1 MKLWLITALLVLM
14 PATFG
19 IETWPDDLHFQ
30 YLRGYHGDIS
40 CSDDFTECIRRG
52 GERFY
57 LPKVNLLELD
67 NGERVVN
74 STKRNRNAG
83 HFNP

>member
-19 IETWPDDLHFQ
+19 IETWPDDLHYK
-30 YLRGYHGDIS
+30 YLRGYHGYIS
-40 CSDDFTECIRRG
+40 VSSDFRECIRSN

-57 LPKVNLLELD
+57 LPKVNLL
-67 NGERVVN
+67 RI
-74 STKRNRNAG
+74 RNAG
-83 HFNP
+83 HFTP

>member
-1 MKLWLITALLVLM
+1 MKLWLITALLILM

-30 YLRGYHGDIS
+30 YLRWYHGDIS
-40 CSDDFTECIRRG
+40 VSTDFTECRRRG

-57 LPKVNLLELD
+57 LPRVNLMEI
-67 NGERVVN
+67 
-74 STKRNRNAG
+74 K
-83 HFNP
+83 

>member
-19 IETWPDDLHFQ
+19 IETWPDDLHFR
-30 YLRGYHGDIS
+30 YLRSYHGDIS
-40 CSDDFTECIRRG
+40 VSTDFTECIRRG

-57 LPKVNLLELD
+57 LPRVNLME
-67 NGERVVN
+67 V
-74 STKRNRNAG
+74 K
-83 HFNP
+83 

>member
-30 YLRGYHGDIS
+30 YLRGYHGNAIAVS
-40 CSDDFTECIRRG
+40 TDFTHFIRNG
-52 GERFY
+52 QY
-57 LPKVNLLELD
+57 CTLD
-67 NGERVVN
+67 NGER
-74 STKRNRNAG
+74 R
-83 HFNP
+83 